1 MEQSLVLTF
10 DVGTQSAR
18 CLLVNESGDFE
29 DKEQQKYKVP
39 YLSKQPGWA
48 EQTPDFY
55 FNIIAEMS
63 KKVIERNAD
72 KLDRITAVCLTCI
85 RDTVLCLDK
94 DKRPLRD
101 IILWLDER
109 EADEDGQIPAA
120 KRALFSLV
128 GMGESVDMIYRASTG
143 NWIMQNEP
151 EIWAKTDKY
160 VMLPSYLNYLLT
172 GELKDSVAN
181 MIGHVPFDY
190 KNRRWMKP
198 GALTRCVC
206 NVPPEKL
213 CELVPS
219 GEVIGKI
226 TKDASEKT
234 GIPMGLPLIATG
246 SDKGCETIG
255 MSVVKSNRAAIS
267 FGTTST
273 LQMAVKKYF
282 EPQPYMP
289 AYPAVP
295 NDMFNPEFEVYRGF
309 WMISWFIEQFA
320 AKDKV
325 DAAEEGVCIERYL
338 DDKIKNIE
346 AGSGGLILQPF
357 WTPGIT
363 NPNASGAIIGFSDF
377 HTRYHLY
384 RAIIEGICLE
394 LYHGLVKMQK
404 RSSVTVDE
412 LYAGGGGSSSPV
424 VCQIAADVFGLP
436 VHRIQTHEASA
447 VGCAMVA
454 FISQGVYGSYEDA
467 IKHMVHKKDV
477 FIPNEENHRT
487 YMKIY
492 GKAYSHLASRLKP
505 IEKYLHHFQTGGH

>member
-206 NVPPEKL
+206 NVPSEKL

-255 MSVVKSNRAAIS
+255 MSVVNQTGRQFPSAR
-267 FGTTST
+267 
-273 LQMAVKKYF
+273 
-282 EPQPYMP
+282 PQPY
-289 AYPAVP
+289 
-295 NDMFNPEFEVYRGF
+295 R
-309 WMISWFIEQFA
+309 W
-320 AKDKV
+320 
-325 DAAEEGVCIERYL
+325 RL
-338 DDKIKNIE
+338 KNILNR
-346 AGSGGLILQPF
+346 SLICRLIRLF
-357 WTPGIT
+357 RT
-363 NPNASGAIIGFSDF
+363 
-377 HTRYHLY
+377 
-384 RAIIEGICLE
+384 IC
-394 LYHGLVKMQK
+394 
-404 RSSVTVDE
+404 S
-412 LYAGGGGSSSPV
+412 
-424 VCQIAADVFGLP
+424 
-436 VHRIQTHEASA
+436 
-447 VGCAMVA
+447 
-454 FISQGVYGSYEDA
+454 
-467 IKHMVHKKDV
+467 
-477 FIPNEENHRT
+477 IPN
-487 YMKIY
+487 
-492 GKAYSHLASRLKP
+492 SRS
-505 IEKYLHHFQTGGH
+505 IADFG

>member
-109 EADEDGQIPAA
+109 EADEDGRIPAA

-190 KNRRWMKP
+190 KNRR
-198 GALTRCVC
+198 
-206 NVPPEKL
+206 
-213 CELVPS
+213 
-219 GEVIGKI
+219 
-226 TKDASEKT
+226 
-234 GIPMGLPLIATG
+234 
-246 SDKGCETIG
+246 
-255 MSVVKSNRAAIS
+255 
-267 FGTTST
+267 
-273 LQMAVKKYF
+273 
-282 EPQPYMP
+282 
-289 AYPAVP
+289 
-295 NDMFNPEFEVYRGF
+295 
-309 WMISWFIEQFA
+309 
-320 AKDKV
+320 
-325 DAAEEGVCIERYL
+325 
-338 DDKIKNIE
+338 
-346 AGSGGLILQPF
+346 
-357 WTPGIT
+357 
-363 NPNASGAIIGFSDF
+363 
-377 HTRYHLY
+377 
-384 RAIIEGICLE
+384 
-394 LYHGLVKMQK
+394 
-404 RSSVTVDE
+404 
-412 LYAGGGGSSSPV
+412 
-424 VCQIAADVFGLP
+424 
-436 VHRIQTHEASA
+436 
-447 VGCAMVA
+447 
-454 FISQGVYGSYEDA
+454 
-467 IKHMVHKKDV
+467 
-477 FIPNEENHRT
+477 
-487 YMKIY
+487 
-492 GKAYSHLASRLKP
+492 
-505 IEKYLHHFQTGGH
+505 